1 MRAFFHELA
10 ESIERGET
18 VGLAT
23 IVKRRGSVPR
33 EVGAKMIVHRGG
45 AITGTVGGGCGEAEI
60 WRSALG
66 TIESG
71 SPQSVYV
78 DLTEEIALTSEGVCG
93 GTYEVFV
100 QPWSRALHPL
110 AVELPMDEYARAA
123 EAALSANQGAVLASV
138 IHATGAWRDRL
149 GAQTLICEDGE
160 ATGTLGLDEDGSAF
174 ARSPA
179 VPGGPFPG
187 TVAGATSSIREAALA
202 ALRAGTPL
210 VAEYA
215 GPEGSVAE
223 VFFDP
228 FLPRPELII
237 VGAGHIAVPL
247 AQLAHSL
254 DFEVTVIDDRASF
267 ANKER
272 FPQASQILVSG
283 AGPSLGSLKITPRSH
298 LVLVTR
304 AHSHDVDALRAVI
317 NSEAAYIGMIGS
329 QRRVWAVYKLLHDEG
344 VPAEKL
350 ARVRAPI
357 GLDLGGNTPAEIA
370 LCIMSE
376 IVMLRR
382 GATGAPMSDR
392 LRGRYQARLA
402 RLDEDGADE
411 VEAEQ

>member
-10 ESIERGET
+10 EAIERGET
-18 VGLAT
+18 VALAT

-60 WRSALG
+60 WRSALSV
-66 TIESG
+66 IESG
-71 SPQSVYV
+71 QPQSVYV

-100 QPWSRALHPL
+100 QPWSRALHPI
-110 AVELPMDEYARAA
+110 AIELPMEQYARAA
-123 EAALSANQGAVLASV
+123 EAALAANQGAVLASV
-138 IHATGAWRDRL
+138 IHATGAWHDRL
-149 GAQTLICEDGE
+149 GAQMLIREDGE
-160 ATGTLGLDEDGSAF
+160 TTGTLDLDASSEA
-174 ARSPA
+174 
-179 VPGGPFPG
+179 
-187 TVAGATSSIREAALA
+187 SIRQTALE
-202 ALRAGTPL
+202 ALRQGTPL

-215 GPEGSVAE
+215 GTEGSVAE

-247 AQLAHSL
+247 ANLAHAL
-254 DFEVTVIDDRASF
+254 DFDVTVIDDRASF

-272 FPQASQILVSG
+272 FPQASQIIVGG
-283 AGPSLGSLKITPRSH
+283 AEQALRGLKITPRSH

-304 AHSHDVDALRAVI
+304 AHSHDVEALRAVI
-317 NSEAAYIGMIGS
+317 TSDAAYIGMIGS

-344 VPAEKL
+344 VSAEQL
-350 ARVRAPI
+350 LRVRAPI

-382 GATGAPMSDR
+382 GGTGAPMSDR

-402 RLDEDGADE
+402 RLDADGMDDE
-411 VEAEQ
+411 EQ

>member
-10 ESIERGET
+10 EAIERGET
-18 VGLAT
+18 VALAT

-33 EVGAKMIVHRGG
+33 EVGAKMVVHRGG

-71 SPQSVYV
+71 RPQSVSV

-100 QPWSRALHPL
+100 QPWSRTLHPV
-110 AVELPMDEYARAA
+110 AIELPMDQYARAA
-123 EAALSANQGAVLASV
+123 EAALAANQGAVLASV
-138 IHATGAWRDRL
+138 IHATGAWHDRL
-149 GAQTLICEDGE
+149 GAQMLLCEDGS
-160 ATGTLGLDEDGSAF
+160 TGTLDLDASSEA
-174 ARSPA
+174 
-179 VPGGPFPG
+179 
-187 TVAGATSSIREAALA
+187 SIRLVALD
-202 ALRAGTPL
+202 ALRQGVPM

-228 FLPRPELII
+228 FLPRPELVI

-247 AQLAHSL
+247 ANLAHAL

-272 FPQASQILVSG
+272 FPQARQILVGG
-283 AGPSLGSLKITPRSH
+283 AEPVLRGLKITPRSH

-304 AHSHDVDALRAVI
+304 AHSHDVEALRAVI
-317 NSEAAYIGMIGS
+317 DSEAAYIGMIGS

-350 ARVRAPI
+350 LRVRAPI

-382 GATGAPMSDR
+382 SGTGAPMSDR

-402 RLDEDGADE
+402 RLDAESVDE
-411 VEAEQ
+411 EEL

>member
-10 ESIERGET
+10 EAIERGET
-18 VGLAT
+18 VALAT

-60 WRSALG
+60 WRSALSV
-66 TIESG
+66 IESG
-71 SPQSVYV
+71 RPQSVYV

-100 QPWSRALHPL
+100 QPWSRALHPV
-110 AVELPMDEYARAA
+110 AITLPMDQYARAA
-123 EAALSANQGAVLASV
+123 EAALAANQGAVLASV
-138 IHATGAWRDRL
+138 IHATSAWYDRL
-149 GAQTLICEDGE
+149 GAQMLLREDGE
-160 ATGTLGLDEDGSAF
+160 TTGALDLDASSEA
-174 ARSPA
+174 
-179 VPGGPFPG
+179 
-187 TVAGATSSIREAALA
+187 SIRQAALE

-210 VAEYA
+210 VAEYT

-247 AQLAHSL
+247 ANLAHML
-254 DFEVTVIDDRASF
+254 DFDVTVIDDRASF

-272 FPQASQILVSG
+272 FPQASQIIVGG
-283 AGPSLGSLKITPRSH
+283 AEQALRGLKITPRSH

-304 AHSHDVDALRAVI
+304 AHSHDVEALRVVI
-317 NSEAAYIGMIGS
+317 HSDAAYIGMIGS

-344 VPAEKL
+344 VPAEHL
-350 ARVRAPI
+350 LRVRAPI

-382 GATGAPMSDR
+382 GGTGAPMSDR

-402 RLDEDGADE
+402 RLDAEGVDDE
-411 VEAEQ
+411 EQ

>member
-1 MRAFFHELA
+1 MRAFFQELA

-18 VGLAT
+18 VSLAT

-33 EVGAKMIVHRGG
+33 EVGAKMIVHKGG

-66 TIESG
+66 AIASG
-71 SPQSVYV
+71 RPQSVYV

-100 QPWSRALHPL
+100 QPWSRTLHPL
-110 AVELPMDEYARAA
+110 AIELPMDQFARAA
-123 EAALSANQGAVLASV
+123 EAALAANQGAVLVSV
-138 IHATGAWRDRL
+138 IHATGAWQDCL
-149 GAQTLICEDGE
+149 GAQMLICEDGKT
-160 ATGTLGLDEDGSAF
+160 TGALDLGVNEQAM
-174 ARSPA
+174 
-179 VPGGPFPG
+179 
-187 TVAGATSSIREAALA
+187 RETALL
-202 ALRAGTPL
+202 ALREGTPL

-215 GPEGSVAE
+215 GPAGSVAE

-272 FPQASQILVSG
+272 FPQVGQIVVSG
-283 AGPSLGSLKITPRSH
+283 AGPALGRLKITPRSH

-304 AHSHDVDALRAVI
+304 AHSHDVEALRAVI
-317 NSEAAYIGMIGS
+317 TSDAAYIGMIGS

-344 VPAEKL
+344 VPAEQL
-350 ARVRAPI
+350 LRVRAPI
-357 GLDLGGNTPAEIA
+357 GLDLGGNMPAEIA

-376 IVMLRR
+376 IVLLRR
-382 GATGAPMSDR
+382 GGTGAPMSDR

-402 RLDEDGADE
+402 RLDADGE
-411 VEAEQ
+411 EEEE

>member
-1 MRAFFHELA
+1 MIMRAFFHELA
-10 ESIERGET
+10 EAIERGET
-18 VGLAT
+18 VALAT

-60 WRSALG
+60 WRSALA

-71 SPQSVYV
+71 RPQSVYV

-100 QPWSRALHPL
+100 QPWSRALHPI
-110 AVELPMDEYARAA
+110 AIELPMDQYARAA
-123 EAALSANQGAVLASV
+123 EMALAANQGAVLASV
-138 IHATGAWRDRL
+138 IHATGPWQDRL
-149 GAQTLICEDGE
+149 GAQMLLREDG
-160 ATGTLGLDEDGSAF
+160 ATTGTLDLDMSSEA
-174 ARSPA
+174 
-179 VPGGPFPG
+179 
-187 TVAGATSSIREAALA
+187 SIRQAALEV
-202 ALRAGTPL
+202 LRQGTPM

-247 AQLAHSL
+247 ANLAHAL
-254 DFEVTVIDDRASF
+254 DFDVTVIDDRASF

-272 FPQASQILVSG
+272 FPQASQIIVGG
-283 AGPSLGSLKITPRSH
+283 AEPSLRRLKITPRSH

-304 AHSHDVDALRAVI
+304 AHSHDVEALRAVI

-344 VPAEKL
+344 VSAEQL
-350 ARVRAPI
+350 LRVRAPI
-357 GLDLGGNTPAEIA
+357 GLDLGGNTPTEIA

-376 IVMLRR
+376 IIMLRR
-382 GATGAPMSDR
+382 GGTGAPMSDR

-402 RLDEDGADE
+402 RLDAEGVDGE
-411 VEAEQ
+411 E